1 MVNSRKGTKVI
12 SFLLAMILFL
22 GVLPM
27 PSHASSIGNGSRTAT
42 IASVERHYF
51 LQTTAGTNLGASAYQ
66 YVTTDGLTGPG
77 YCIDHGLGY
86 ASKPLPITGKYAT
99 SPSTAGAFA
108 NGYPQHSV
116 DTFLGLYLD
125 ENPILAG
132 LTAVEFGYATQ
143 LAVWATLGQLAIE
156 GTEYTSGRETV
167 AQPVGDAQKMRV
179 FRSVQLILEA
189 AALWDRIYQT
199 GMYIRLQENVL
210 GGDIVVPADMSL

>member
-1 MVNSRKGTKVI
+1 MGSVAGRRRFSVTTAMERRIYGLFEKGNENH
-12 SFLLAMILFL
+12 LLILFL

-27 PSHASSIGNGSRTAT
+27 PSHASSIGNGSQTAT

-66 YVTTDGLTGPG
+66 YVTNDGLTGPG

-86 ASKPLPITGKYAT
+86 ASKPLPITGKYTT

-116 DTFLGLYLD
+116 ETFLGLFLD

-132 LTAVEFGYATQ
+132 LTAVEFGYATH
-143 LAVWATLGQLAIE
+143 
-156 GTEYTSGRETV
+156 GRPS
-167 AQPVGDAQKMRV
+167 ASLPLRG
-179 FRSVQLILEA
+179 RSIPA
-189 AALWDRIYQT
+189 AGRLWRS
-199 GMYIRLQENVL
+199 R
-210 GGDIVVPADMSL
+210 